1 MFEMVKFINPWLLNF
16 RSFEIADSVG
26 GMGVR
31 GATPRPPISLICI
44 VLVLIWIR
52 CNCPM

>member
-1 MFEMVKFINPWLLNF
+1 MFEMVKFMNPCFLNF

-31 GATPRPPISLICI
+31 GLHPAPRY
-44 VLVLIWIR
+44 R
-52 CNCPM
+52 